1 MYRRNKKTR
10 AERKLKMRIIINNLE
25 PTILTNKG
33 KETVI
38 YFPVIVY
45 AISRNIISRG
55 ADKDIGVFGKI
66 QLALQ
71 YLKEQTAKR

>member
-1 MYRRNKKTR
+1 
-10 AERKLKMRIIINNLE
+10 MRIIINKLE
-25 PTILTNKG
+25 PTTLKSEDR
-33 KETVI
+33 ETVI

-45 AISRNIISRG
+45 AISRSIIFRG

-66 QLALQ
+66 HLALQ

>member
-1 MYRRNKKTR
+1 
-10 AERKLKMRIIINNLE
+10 MRIIINNLE
-25 PTILTNKG
+25 PSTLKS
-33 KETVI
+33 KERETVI

-45 AISRNIISRG
+45 AISRNIIFRG

-71 YLKEQTAKR
+71 YLKESTSNRTSC

>member
-1 MYRRNKKTR
+1 
-10 AERKLKMRIIINNLE
+10 MRIIINNLE
-25 PTILTNKG
+25 PSTLKS
-33 KETVI
+33 KERETVI

-45 AISRNIISRG
+45 AISRNIIFRG

-71 YLKEQTAKR
+71 YLKESTSNRTS